1 MEAYSIEASEAE
13 VNELVSHVM
22 ALRKDFI
29 QNLLAEAQVAS
40 SERNQRKADL
50 RAVLHRAI
58 DDGRLSIERVV
69 QFLDEHEPGGK
80 QHVFLWRPPK
90 AFNDSWKDTAAVK
103 RRMRSHQ
110 DTKDL
115 LGAAIPLVMP
125 EELELSA
132 VHVDE
137 QMIEVLAVEARRYFE
152 RDDQYDSQTTSND
165 GLPVELRAYVERV
178 ARSTVLLRWDVGR
191 RHAAMHITQ
200 ATSRGVPRHFYT
212 ETVTRFSDVVSSWL
226 DMSQFKSVD
235 LHKVIHGLQ
244 EREQKQGQALTRS
257 RRGRWET
264 DDGSEVEAI
273 SASTDESL
281 FKDRRVAAA
290 VKQVSDEDSGSS
302 GNLYWLNT
310 ATNPL
315 TEPLHLVIIAS
326 DSRLNFMQ
334 PSSPEVVK
342 YVITRL
348 RRFL

>member
-1 MEAYSIEASEAE
+1 MEAAVEAGEAE
-13 VNELVSHVM
+13 INELVSHVM

-29 QNLLAEAQVAS
+29 QSLLAEAQVTS

-50 RAVLHRAI
+50 RIVLHQAI
-58 DDGRLSIERVV
+58 EDGRLSIDRVV

-80 QHVFLWRPPK
+80 QHVFLWRPSK
-90 AFNDSWKDTAAVK
+90 AFNDQWRDVQTV
-103 RRMRSHQ
+103 RRRLGRNPE
-110 DTKDL
+110 TKDL
-115 LGAAIPLVMP
+115 LGASIPLVMP
-125 EELELSA
+125 AELELSA
-132 VHVDE
+132 IHADE
-137 QMIEVLAVEARRYFE
+137 DMIEVLAVEARRYFE
-152 RDDQYDSQTTSND
+152 RDEQYDAETTSND

-178 ARSTVLLRWDVGR
+178 ARSTVLLRWDVSH

-212 ETVTRFSDVVSSWL
+212 ETAARFSNAVASWL
-226 DMSQFKSVD
+226 DMSEFKPVD

-244 EREQKQGQALTRS
+244 EREQKKGKAWTRS

-310 ATNPL
+310 AKNPL
-315 TEPLHLVIIAS
+315 TEPLHFVIIAS
-326 DSRLNFMQ
+326 DSRVNFMQ
-334 PSSPEVVK
+334 PSSPEAVQ
-342 YVITRL
+342 YVIRRL
-348 RRFL
+348 RSLL